1 MIIDPSKLSHQ
12 DVYKLMM
19 ACIVPRPIAW
29 VTSLSPDG
37 VVNAA
42 PFSAFCSVST
52 EPPMVGVNIGRRG
65 KGLKDTAHNIVANK
79 EYVINIADETLMDK
93 LHRCSAEFPPN
104 TSELAEVGLTTAPSS
119 FIKTPRIA
127 EAPVQFECVLFKV
140 LEFGK
145 STQFFV
151 GEIKRFHVRDGLCFD
166 NKIET
171 AKLRPLARV
180 GGPTYARLGEF
191 ITVKPAHIAIREE
204 H

>member
-1 MIIDPSKLSHQ
+1 MIIDPSTLGHN

-29 VTSLSPDG
+29 VTSMSPDG

-52 EPPMVGVNIGRRG
+52 EPPMVGVNIGLRG
-65 KGLKDTAHNIVANK
+65 TALKDTARNIQTAK

-93 LHRCSAEFPPN
+93 LHKCSTEYPWGV
-104 TSELAEVGLTTAPSS
+104 SELTEAGLETAPSEYV
-119 FIKTPRIA
+119 KTPRIA
-127 EAPVQFECVLFKV
+127 AAPIQFECVLFQV
-140 LEFGK
+140 LQFGV
-145 STQFFV
+145 STQFHV
-151 GEIKRFHVRDGLCFD
+151 GEIKRFHIRDGLCFD

-191 ITVKPAHIAIREE
+191 IPVKSAHIPIREE

>member
-1 MIIDPSKLSHQ
+1 MIIDPATLSHNEI
-12 DVYKLMM
+12 YKLMM

-29 VTSLSPDG
+29 VTSLSEAG

-65 KGLKDTAHNIVANK
+65 KGLKDTARNIFAMK
-79 EYVINIADETLMDK
+79 EYVINIADEGLMK
-93 LHRCSAEFPPN
+93 HLHGCSAEFPPEV
-104 TSELAEVGLTTAPSS
+104 SELHEVGLETAPSEL
-119 FIKTPRIA
+119 IKTPRIA
-127 EAPVQFECVLFKV
+127 AAPIQFECLLFKV
-140 LEFGK
+140 LEFGV

-171 AKLRPLARV
+171 ARLRPLARV
-180 GGPTYARLGEF
+180 GGPTYATLGQF
-191 ITVKPAHIAIREE
+191 TTVKPAHIAVREE
-204 H
+204 L